1 MFGFS
6 LAELLFIGLIALLLI
21 GPKDM
26 PVAVRSLARA
36 IRKMR
41 DLKKNMQ
48 SHIDDLVRQADLP
61 SISDAVTDVAAMP
74 GRPTGTVAKDGENDM
89 DGCGTKAG
97 TMHSISPMPFRPVT
111 FAEEG

>member
-6 LAELLFIGLIALLLI
+6 LAELLFIGLVALLLI

-36 IRKMR
+36 ARKMQGFR
-41 DLKKNMQ
+41 RNLQ

-61 SISDAVTDVAAMP
+61 SISHAVTDVTAMP
-74 GRPTGTVAKDGENDM
+74 VRPNGTDGKDRENDL
-89 DGCGTKAG
+89 DGSGAKAG
-97 TMHSISPMPFRPVT
+97 IMHSISPMPFRPVT